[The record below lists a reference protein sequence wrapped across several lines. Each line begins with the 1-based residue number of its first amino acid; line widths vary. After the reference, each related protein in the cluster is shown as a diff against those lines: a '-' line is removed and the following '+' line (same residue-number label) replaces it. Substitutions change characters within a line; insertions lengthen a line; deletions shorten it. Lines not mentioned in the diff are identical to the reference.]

1 VIAPYSF
8 HEIARIE
15 FDEAADYYDTE
26 HRGLGLLF
34 IDGVVRAVTQIRKFP
49 DSCVVLRGRNR
60 AKLVDGFPYSIIYSF
75 VDGHV
80 RVLAVAHHRRR
91 PFYWSGRR

>member
-1 VIAPYSF
+1 MKSRASSSTNTQ
-8 HEIARIE
+8 
-15 FDEAADYYDTE
+15 ADYCDAE
-26 HRGLGLLF
+26 HQGLGLLF
-34 IDGVVRAVTQIRKFP
+34 IDGVSRAVAQIREFP
-49 DSCVVLRGRNR
+49 ESCEVSRDRSR
-60 AKLVDGFPYSIIYSF
+60 AKLVDGFPYSIVYSF

>member
-1 VIAPYSF
+1 VTAPYSF
-8 HEIARIE
+8 HETARLE
-15 FDEAADYYDTE
+15 FDEAADYYDAE
-26 HRGLGLLF
+26 HRGLGLQF
-34 IDGVVRAVTQIRKFP
+34 IDGVARSVTQIREFP
-49 DSCVVLRGRNR
+49 ESCEVARGGNR
-60 AKLVDGFPYSIIYSF
+60 AKPVAGFPYSIIYSF

>member
-1 VIAPYSF
+1 MAPYSF
-8 HEIARIE
+8 HGTARIE
-15 FDEAADYYDTE
+15 LDEAADYYDAE

-34 IDGVVRAVTQIRKFP
+34 IDAANRAVTQIREFP
-49 DSCVVLRGRNR
+49 ESCGIVRDRNR
-60 AKLVDGFPYSIIYSF
+60 MKLVDGFPYSIVYSF

>member
-1 VIAPYSF
+1 MTAPYSF
-8 HEIARIE
+8 HETARIE
-15 FDEAADYYDTE
+15 FDEAANYYDAE

-34 IDGVVRAVTQIRKFP
+34 IDGVNTAVDQIRKFP
-49 DSCVVLRGRNR
+49 ESCVVLRSRDR
-60 AKLVDGFPYSIIYSF
+60 AKPVHGFPYSVIYSF

-80 RVLAVAHHRRR
+80 RVLAVAHQRRR

>member
-1 VIAPYSF
+1 MAPYSF
-8 HEIARIE
+8 HETARVE
-15 FDEAADYYDTE
+15 FDEAADYYDGE

-34 IDGVVRAVTQIRKFP
+34 IDAVSGAVIQIGKFP
-49 DSCVVLRGRNR
+49 ESCAVLRGRNR
-60 AKLVDGFPYSIIYSF
+60 AKPVHGFPYSVIYSF

-80 RVLAVAHHRRR
+80 RVLAIAHNRRR

>member
-1 VIAPYSF
+1 MAPYSF
-8 HEIARIE
+8 HGTARIE
-15 FDEAADYYDTE
+15 FNEAADYYDAE

-34 IDGVVRAVTQIRKFP
+34 IDAVNRAVTQIREFP
-49 DSCVVLRGRNR
+49 ESCKVLRDRNR
-60 AKLVDGFPYSIIYSF
+60 AKHVDGFPYSIVYSF

-80 RVLAVAHHRRR
+80 RVLAIAHHRRR